1 MTAYRL
7 ILVVVNPSLQRTPA
21 VLRAAEIAHA
31 SGAALHMLAFDDPP
45 GIDAALFVPGEVAAI
60 ARKTYEAERARDL
73 NEIARIPRELGI
85 KVDTQI
91 VRGRQTDR
99 QLASAVA
106 ALSPDLVIRDVHREQ
121 AIRRVILGSR
131 DWAFIAVCPSPL
143 LLVHDVPIHKP
154 RRVLAA
160 IDPVHDRNTKGRLNE
175 RIVETAVGLA
185 IQCDA
190 EVHLIH
196 VFEGLSGRAAHAAAY
211 SHIAFEQ
218 AHRDLST
225 QRRHALDTFASRFS
239 VPEEC
244 KYFLDGDPVAEISR
258 FVASHAIDVVVAGYG
273 SRGPIESLAMGSVAE
288 RLLQAVD
295 SDVLIVHPAAASE

>member
-7 ILVVVNPSLQRTPA
+7 IMVIVDPSLRRTPA

-31 SGAALHMLAFDDPP
+31 SGASLHMLAFDDPP
-45 GIDAALFVPGEVAAI
+45 GLDATLFESGEAAAT
-60 ARKTYEAERARDL
+60 ARKTHEAERTRALD
-73 NEIARIPRELGI
+73 EIARIPRELGI
-85 KVDTQI
+85 KVDTRI
-91 VRGRQTDR
+91 VWGRQTDH

-106 ALSPDLVIRDVHREQ
+106 ALAPDLVIRDVHREP
-121 AIRRVILGSR
+121 AIRRLILGSR
-131 DWAFIAVCPSPL
+131 DWAFIALCPSPL

-160 IDPVHDRNTKGRLNE
+160 IDPAHDRNTKGRLNE
-175 RIVETAVGLA
+175 RIVEAAVGLA

-196 VFEGLSGRAAHAAAY
+196 VFEGLTGRSAQAAAY

-225 QRRHALDTFASRFS
+225 QRREALDAFARRFS
-239 VPEEC
+239 VPDER
-244 KYFLDGDPVAEISR
+244 KHFLDGDPVTETR
-258 FVASHAIDVVVAGYG
+258 QFVASQSFDVVVLGYG
-273 SRGPIESLAMGSVAE
+273 SQGPIKSMAMGSVAE
-288 RLLQAVD
+288 RLLQTVD
-295 SDVLIVHPAAASE
+295 ADVLIVHPAADSE